1 MFVKFISSHYWSSY
15 GLVKRYESIGLK
27 VIFGFP
33 FWHLK
38 EGLNKYCV
46 DLGVTLRASKNHAVC
61 DNDLYGR
68 CNIAFFALTII
79 CHMWLLQ
86 FLTIPYKFQM

>member
-1 MFVKFISSHYWSSY
+1 MCCDFWFSS
-15 GLVKRYESIGLK
+15 
-27 VIFGFP
+27 

-86 FLTIPYKFQM
+86 FLTIPYKIPNVSIDLRILLTLSIDVLVPQ

>member
-1 MFVKFISSHYWSSY
+1 MCCDFWFSS
-15 GLVKRYESIGLK
+15 
-27 VIFGFP
+27 

-38 EGLNKYCV
+38 EELNKYCV

-86 FLTIPYKFQM
+86 FLTIPYKIPNVSIDLRILLTLSVDVLVPQ